1 MANMQA
7 ILDTIRAN
15 ASTEYQTRVPEAAR
29 TNIEAVGNPILEYQ
43 NIQNEFLNALVN
55 RIALTIVANKT
66 AKNPLAVLKKG
77 SIPLGSDI
85 QEIFTNMAKD
95 AGYDRTGSKLL
106 TVTKPDVKALYY
118 RVNREGQ
125 YPVTIYQVDL
135 QRAFTSWTELE
146 NLMTSIV
153 TSLYS
158 GDTQD
163 EFILMKSMFAKAI
176 DEEHIVTASISHV
189 KDETTGKAL
198 VKAIKKAS
206 KAFTFMSHAFNKYY
220 DFRPTKDTGRPVE
233 TWTPVEDQVLVI
245 RADVMTDIDVDV
257 LAAAFNMDKVK
268 FMGQVLEVD
277 SFGSESNCVAVLCDR
292 SFIKVYDTLNKMTDF
307 FNPQG
312 MYYNYWL
319 NHHQVYGYSLFANA
333 IAFVCDDEAISLNKS
348 TTTLTTEDPET
359 LVATTTPVNAD
370 VSWISSDE
378 TVATVAAGVVTPVA
392 NGTAVIFAVNGD
404 KVASCTVTVNIPA

>member
-1 MANMQA
+1 
-7 ILDTIRAN
+7 
-15 ASTEYQTRVPEAAR
+15 
-29 TNIEAVGNPILEYQ
+29 
-43 NIQNEFLNALVN
+43 
-55 RIALTIVANKT
+55 
-66 AKNPLAVLKKG
+66 
-77 SIPLGSDI
+77 
-85 QEIFTNMAKD
+85 
-95 AGYDRTGSKLL
+95 
-106 TVTKPDVKALYY
+106 
-118 RVNREGQ
+118 
-125 YPVTIYQVDL
+125 
-135 QRAFTSWTELE
+135 
-146 NLMTSIV
+146 
-153 TSLYS
+153 
-158 GDTQD
+158 
-163 EFILMKSMFAKAI
+163 
-176 DEEHIVTASISHV
+176 
-189 KDETTGKAL
+189 
-198 VKAIKKAS
+198 
-206 KAFTFMSHAFNKYY
+206 
-220 DFRPTKDTGRPVE
+220 
-233 TWTPVEDQVLVI
+233 
-245 RADVMTDIDVDV
+245 
-257 LAAAFNMDKVK
+257 MDKVK

>member
-1 MANMQA
+1 MQA
-7 ILDTIRAN
+7 ILNTIRAN
-15 ASTEYQTRVPEAAR
+15 ASVEYVNRVPLASR
-29 TNIEAVGNPILEYQ
+29 TNIESVGNPILEYQ
-43 NIQNEFLNALVN
+43 NIQNEFINSLVN
-55 RIALTIVANKT
+55 RIALTIVHNKT

-77 SIPLGSDI
+77 AIPLGSDI

-125 YPVTIYQVDL
+125 YPVTIYQTDL
-135 QRAFTSWTELE
+135 QRAFTSYADLE
-146 NLMTSIV
+146 NLMSSIV

-158 GDTQD
+158 GDAQD

-176 DEEHIVTASISHV
+176 ANDHVVKAAITHV
-189 KDETTGKAL
+189 KDEATGKAL
-198 VKAIKKAS
+198 VKSIKKAS
-206 KAFTFMSHAFNKYY
+206 KAFTFASHSFNKYF
-220 DFRPTKDTGRPVE
+220 DNRPDTDLGRPIE
-233 TWTPVEDQVLVI
+233 TWTPIEDQVLVI

-257 LAAAFNMDKVK
+257 LAAAFNMDKAK
-268 FMGQVLEVD
+268 FMGQILEVD
-277 SFGSESNCVAVLCDR
+277 SFGSADNCVAVLCDK

-333 IAFVCDDEAISLNKS
+333 VAFTCDDEAIALDK
-348 TTTLTTEDPET
+348 TTLTFADKDAVDQTIT
-359 LVATTTPVNAD
+359 ATTTPLDATVA
-370 VSWISSDE
+370 WLSSDE
-378 TVATVAAGVVTPVA
+378 NVATVTAGVVSPV
-392 NGTAVIFAVNGD
+392 GKGSCLIFAINGD
-404 KVASCTVTVNIPA
+404 QTVSCAVTVTA